1 MIASGSTAATLVR
14 VPATLTRV
22 TSERFDP
29 RSRPEAPRLPGDD
42 FDVPFEEAIAWA
54 RERRAVL
61 PDVFYGSRLQAVRAR
76 SFAIAGLAALDQV
89 QQVADSLA
97 EATAAGQTFREWQ
110 KTLPPDVFALGKA
123 RRELIF
129 RNAVQTHYGIGR
141 TIQQR
146 ENAAA
151 RGFLMWDAINDS
163 RTRPTHRAM
172 DGHIAPIDDPIWKK
186 WTPPAGH
193 RCFLPGTRVRGDFR
207 IGLEAPYSG
216 PAVEVLTSSGARLAV
231 TGNHPVVTSDGW
243 VAAKDIKVGDD
254 LLRYGGVVDPLAL
267 AVEDDQQSPPTVE
280 QVFEALACEALGVAD
295 PAAFE
300 LHGDAQF
307 GKGEVH
313 VAGADGELMHGVQ
326 VVRDHRR
333 HQRSFEAACDRV
345 AHGSGHAE
353 RSTLVS
359 ARAALAVLAQYSLHV
374 PLGRADGLGND
385 GRTHREQLVQPRND
399 DRERLVAPIG
409 SAPGGAAL
417 ALDGVAV
424 ALDCGPLHQLGL
436 AASANL
442 RPVPNE
448 QRAHGAADNAGL
460 RGKGLLARA
469 FTVLAQQFGHVL
481 GRPLRSRLGPP
492 PAHGVAVLRS
502 AALDAGIAKQT
513 AEQAVTH
520 GGLFK
525 ALTHGFPGEVST
537 DQVISVRHFTF
548 SGHVYDFETAQGW
561 LVANDVIV
569 SNCRC
574 SRLALTE
581 AQARARGYPKLAP
594 DVEPDAGWEGDP
606 TEGNEDLVRVIKARQ
621 QSCLATFAPRRRA
634 RGLWCDDGL
643 AGLAI
648 NDGMSAIAG
657 GDNRFMTPLRAAW
670 PDGESDVFICAPES
684 AVKGHPNYAAAK
696 LGSAVDAW
704 ALVRSVMGAADRA
717 SFESLLA
724 GGRRLAA
731 VQAFEGSAVNRIPDA
746 MAQWLAEE
754 FGAIA
759 ERSIVQ
765 INRVGHTGASG
776 WSRLANQA
784 LFDGEVSSG
793 RYVLVDDFVG
803 QGGTLANL
811 RGYILA
817 KGGQVDGYVALT
829 GQARSAKIALTR
841 ATLSA
846 LRSKHADLEPWWQSK
861 FGFGFDSLTESEA
874 AYLLRVDADTVRNRL
889 SEAGQGRV
897 PG

>member
-1 MIASGSTAATLVR
+1 MRTFAPI
-14 VPATLTRV
+14 
-22 TSERFDP
+22 SEDP
-29 RSRPEAPRLPGDD
+29 PRLPDG
-42 FDVPFEEAIAWA
+42 FDVPFADAIAWA
-54 RERRAVL
+54 RERRAML
-61 PDVFYGSRLQAVRAR
+61 PAEFYGARAQAVRAR
-76 SFAIAGLAALDQV
+76 GFAISGLAALDQV
-89 QQVADSLA
+89 QAAADSLA
-97 EATAAGQTFREWQ
+97 EATASGQTLREWQ
-110 KTLPPDVFALGKA
+110 RGIRESAPDVFSLGKA

-151 RGFLMWDAINDS
+151 RPYLMWDAINDS
-163 RTRPTHRAM
+163 RTRPAHRAM
-172 DGHIAPIDDPIWKK
+172 DGHIAPIDDPVWEK

-574 SRLALTE
+574 TRISLTE
-581 AQARARGYPKLAP
+581 AQARARGYPKVAP
-594 DVEPDAGWEGDP
+594 AVEPDAGWAGDP
-606 TEGNEDLVRVIKARQ
+606 TEGNEDLVRVIQARQ
-621 QSCLATFAPRRRA
+621 ASCATTFAAKQVRA
-634 RGLWCDDGL
+634 RGVWCDATELARRVEALALAVQNAPMTEDLMRRSLGSELFDRAAIGVLSRGL
-643 AGLAI
+643 PSDVSAAGLSLVEKVAI
-648 NDGMSAIAG
+648 HVWTLDTSGEPWFARINAMMRMADLSPEEYEAVFPVAHALHAG
-657 GDNRFMTPLRAAW
+657 LLKLPPFVGTVFRGVKEW
-670 PDGESDVFICAPES
+670 PIGAEDFEQFVRNHETQPEVYHPGFVGAS
-684 AVKGHPNYAAAK
+684 AV
-696 LGSAVDAW
+696 
-704 ALVRSVMGAADRA
+704 
-717 SFESLLA
+717 ES
-724 GGRRLAA
+724 
-731 VQAFEGSAVNRIPDA
+731 
-746 MAQWLAEE
+746 
-754 FGAIA
+754 
-759 ERSIVQ
+759 ER
-765 INRVGHTGASG
+765 
-776 WSRLANQA
+776 
-784 LFDGEVSSG
+784 
-793 RYVLVDDFVG
+793 
-803 QGGTLANL
+803 L
-811 RGYILA
+811 RGRAVLILES
-817 KGGQVDGYVALT
+817 KT
-829 GQARSAKIALTR
+829 GRDISSLSAKPEQREVLFM
-841 ATLSA
+841 
-846 LRSKHADLEPWWQSK
+846 P
-861 FGFGFDSLTESEA
+861 SLKMAPQRVVRRGKVVEIWASEI
-874 AYLLRVDADTVRNRL
+874 
-889 SEAGQGRV
+889 
-897 PG
+897 

>member
-1 MIASGSTAATLVR
+1 MRTFAPI
-14 VPATLTRV
+14 
-22 TSERFDP
+22 SEDP
-29 RSRPEAPRLPGDD
+29 PRLPDG
-42 FDVPFEEAIAWA
+42 FDVPFADAIAWA
-54 RERRAVL
+54 RERRAML
-61 PDVFYGSRLQAVRAR
+61 PAEFYGARAQAVRAR
-76 SFAIAGLAALDQV
+76 GFAISGLAALDQV
-89 QQVADSLA
+89 QAAADSLA
-97 EATAAGQTFREWQ
+97 EATASGQTLREWQ
-110 KTLPPDVFALGKA
+110 RGIRESAPDAFSLGKA

-151 RGFLMWDAINDS
+151 RPYLMWDAINDS
-163 RTRPTHRAM
+163 RTRPAHRAM
-172 DGHIAPIDDPIWKK
+172 DGHIAPIDDPVWKK

-280 QVFEALACEALGVAD
+280 QVFEALSSQALGTAD
-295 PAAFE
+295 IAAFH

-313 VAGADGELMHGVQ
+313 VVGADGVLVNGFKPARSQRQEQRHLVPADDATANGVL
-326 VVRDHRR
+326 H
-333 HQRSFEAACDRV
+333 S
-345 AHGSGHAE
+345 SG
-353 RSTLVS
+353 
-359 ARAALAVLAQYSLHV
+359 
-374 PLGRADGLGND
+374 P
-385 GRTHREQLVQPRND
+385 
-399 DRERLVAPIG
+399 
-409 SAPGGAAL
+409 AL
-417 ALDGVAV
+417 ALTVGAAVLRKQPFDIASRRARGVCDDACSKFGASVKRHDSLLKRIVARIRSAPRGCALALYGAPV

-574 SRLALTE
+574 TRISLTE
-581 AQARARGYPKLAP
+581 AQARARGYPKVAP
-594 DVEPDAGWEGDP
+594 AVEPDAGWAGDP
-606 TEGNEDLVRVIKARQ
+606 TEGNEDLVRVIQARQ
-621 QSCLATFAPRRRA
+621 ASCATTFAAKQVRA
-634 RGLWCDDGL
+634 RGVWCDATELARRVEALALAVQNAPMTEDLMRRSLGSELFDRAAIGVLSRGL
-643 AGLAI
+643 PSDVSAAGLSLVEKVAI
-648 NDGMSAIAG
+648 HVWTLDTSGEPWFARINAMMRMADLSPEEYEAVFPVAHALHAG
-657 GDNRFMTPLRAAW
+657 LLKLPPFVGT
-670 PDGESDVFICAPES
+670 VFRGVKERPIGAEDFEQFVRNHETQPEVYHPGFVGAS
-684 AVKGHPNYAAAK
+684 AV
-696 LGSAVDAW
+696 
-704 ALVRSVMGAADRA
+704 
-717 SFESLLA
+717 ES
-724 GGRRLAA
+724 
-731 VQAFEGSAVNRIPDA
+731 
-746 MAQWLAEE
+746 
-754 FGAIA
+754 
-759 ERSIVQ
+759 ER
-765 INRVGHTGASG
+765 
-776 WSRLANQA
+776 
-784 LFDGEVSSG
+784 
-793 RYVLVDDFVG
+793 
-803 QGGTLANL
+803 L
-811 RGYILA
+811 RGRAVLILES
-817 KGGQVDGYVALT
+817 KT
-829 GQARSAKIALTR
+829 GRDISSLSAKPEQREVLFM
-841 ATLSA
+841 
-846 LRSKHADLEPWWQSK
+846 P
-861 FGFGFDSLTESEA
+861 SLKMAPQRVVRRGKVVEIWASEI
-874 AYLLRVDADTVRNRL
+874 
-889 SEAGQGRV
+889 
-897 PG
+897 